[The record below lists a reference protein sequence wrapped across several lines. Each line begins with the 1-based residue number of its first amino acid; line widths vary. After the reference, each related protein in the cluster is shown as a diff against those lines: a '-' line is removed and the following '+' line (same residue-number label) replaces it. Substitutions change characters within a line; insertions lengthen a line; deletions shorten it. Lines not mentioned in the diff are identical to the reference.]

1 MPQAD
6 VITSEA
12 AIRYADA
19 LIELAEDTRGAL
31 RGVERDMK
39 SLRAMFTASPDLL
52 RMVRSPV
59 IDADSKA
66 KALAAIAKKDGF
78 HPLTVK
84 FLGTVAQNLRA
95 YELPNIVRAFADQLA
110 AKRGTTIARVTSA
123 AKLTAAQ
130 TKQIRD
136 KLSKEL
142 GRKVEL
148 ETQTDADLLGGFVV
162 RVGSRLYDSSLR
174 TQLDDLKLALK
185 A

>member
-1 MPQAD
+1 MPQPD
-6 VITSEA
+6 VVTSEA

-19 LIELAEDTRGAL
+19 LIELAEETRGAL

-39 SLRAMFTASPDLL
+39 SLGKMFKVSPDLL
-52 RMVRSPV
+52 RAVRSPV
-59 IDADSKA
+59 LDSEEKG
-66 KALAAIAKKDGF
+66 KALQAIAKKDGF
-78 HPLTVK
+78 HPLTTK

-110 AKRGTTIARVTSA
+110 KKRGTQIARVTSA

-130 TKQIRD
+130 TKQIKD
-136 KLSKEL
+136 KLKSQL
-142 GRKVEL
+142 GKTVEL
-148 ETQTDADLLGGFVV
+148 ETDVDPDLLGGFVV

-174 TQLDDLKLALK
+174 TQLDDLRIALK